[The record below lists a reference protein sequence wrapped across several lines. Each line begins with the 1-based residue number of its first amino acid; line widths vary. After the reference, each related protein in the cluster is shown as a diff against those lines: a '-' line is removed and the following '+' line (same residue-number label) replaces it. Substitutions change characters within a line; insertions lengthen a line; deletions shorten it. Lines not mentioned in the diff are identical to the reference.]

1 MFVLSLYILIIVSE
15 VSGNKTCCVLILL
28 FAVLLLHGS
37 LHFSKTPFK
46 KIVNLLQGDRGFGVP
61 GPPGPPGPPGTKGVQ
76 GPKGDPGFPGNPGLP
91 GRAGFDGTP
100 GPKGMENCP
109 LLCSLLNFK
118 KCRCATSHMAVKYK
132 QC

>member
-1 MFVLSLYILIIVSE
+1 MRVGKKKLNSKRVGIFFFVTLTFLGE
-15 VSGNKTCCVLILL
+15 AK
-28 FAVLLLHGS
+28 FR
-37 LHFSKTPFK
+37 KTPFK
-46 KIVNLLQGDRGFGVP
+46 KFVNLLQGDRGFGVP

-100 GPKGMENCP
+100 GPKGMENSP
-109 LLCSLLNFK
+109 LFCSLWNLK
-118 KCRCATSHMAVKYK
+118 KCRCAGSHMAVKYK